1 MTVQP
6 KSDGKPRL
14 PGPTNVCVPALGSAP
29 RSLRETLTCNVI
41 AAGCAASTVPAD
53 KDQGAIQ
60 SLVVGKGTGA
70 AHKELALATAL
81 PLSDAVVV

>member
-1 MTVQP
+1 M
-6 KSDGKPRL
+6 
-14 PGPTNVCVPALGSAP
+14 
-29 RSLRETLTCNVI
+29 VI
-41 AAGCAASTVPAD
+41 AALSPAVTSVPAD

-60 SLVVGKGTGA
+60 SFVVGKGTGA